1 MGVCLRNCAQC
12 KKMYGSYFEGQMCAD
27 SCVKFKG
34 KIIPGTLNDETRYF
48 PSVFITN
55 RVLILSEHIKIIPQ
69 LCVSLVENNI
79 DCEDIGSIAPFL
91 NKF

>member
-1 MGVCLRNCAQC
+1 MVGKIAVVMCILFVALAFTDANPVIDSAGEFDLVGVCLRNCAQC

-27 SCVKFKG
+27 GCVKFKG
-34 KIIPGTLNDETRYF
+34 KVIP
-48 PSVFITN
+48 
-55 RVLILSEHIKIIPQ
+55 
-69 LCVSLVENNI
+69 